1 MTEYALPLPEA
12 DEESREFY
20 EGARRHQLMLM
31 RCKACGA
38 WRLPSRPRCQDCWAT
53 ETDWVPAS
61 GSGKLY
67 SFGIM
72 HQKLHPQFA
81 ERTPYQ
87 FAIVELDEGPRLVTN
102 VVGIPDE
109 DVRVDMPV
117 TVVFDDVADDTTI
130 IRFTPREAA

>member
-1 MTEYALPLPEA
+1 MTEYGLPLPEA

-61 GSGKLY
+61 GNGKLY

>member
-1 MTEYALPLPEA
+1 MTEYGLPLPEA

-53 ETDWVPAS
+53 ETDWLPAS
-61 GSGKLY
+61 GNGTLY
-67 SFGIM
+67 SFGVM

-102 VVGIPDE
+102 IVGVPDSE
-109 DVRVDMPV
+109 LRVDMPV

-130 IRFTPREAA
+130 IRFTPSEAA